1 MEKKE
6 RNLYFF
12 DWFSRYSKEND
23 LKYPFGLENKI
34 NSLEKKTTPWKTLED
49 KIIESKYPLQEGLKL
64 QLSKDLEIEAVPYK
78 KA

>member
-23 LKYPFGLENKI
+23 LKYPFGQENKI
-34 NSLEKKTTPWKTLED
+34 NSLEKKTTLGKLL
-49 KIIESKYPLQEGLKL
+49 KIT
-64 QLSKDLEIEAVPYK
+64 
-78 KA
+78 